1 MSERSQG
8 PRPLPPVEVPIIGQQ
23 YPPCQICLKPM
34 QNGEHFMQIPVGS
47 RMAAMHTDCFWE
59 TLRWANRKMTKSQP
73 IGGKKKGKK
82 SAG

>member
-1 MSERSQG
+1 
-8 PRPLPPVEVPIIGQQ
+8 
-23 YPPCQICLKPM
+23 M